1 MFVHRPI
8 DLARIRRD
16 MKRAT
21 HILVAVLFALLQSV
35 APLAHAHIGGD
46 HSAQHL
52 HLHEI
57 QQQLDDASQLSS
69 PSVEAADSRAVGVSK
84 AKQRNSVHAVFNHP
98 MAPGHHALLL
108 PKSPVAEIG
117 LAFLP
122 KQPPQPLLLFRKQH
136 PQAPPAL
143 G

>member
-1 MFVHRPI
+1 MSVHRPI

-35 APLAHAHIGGD
+35 APLAHAHVGGD

-57 QQQLDDASQLSS
+57 QQQLDDASHLSNTR
-69 PSVEAADSRAVGVSK
+69 VDAADSRAIGVSK
-84 AKQRNSVHAVFNHP
+84 AKQRSSVHVVFNHP
-98 MAPGHHALLL
+98 MVPGHHALLL
-108 PKSPVAEIG
+108 PKNPVTEIG
-117 LAFLP
+117 LAFP
-122 KQPPQPLLLFRKQH
+122 SKQPPQPLLLFRKQH